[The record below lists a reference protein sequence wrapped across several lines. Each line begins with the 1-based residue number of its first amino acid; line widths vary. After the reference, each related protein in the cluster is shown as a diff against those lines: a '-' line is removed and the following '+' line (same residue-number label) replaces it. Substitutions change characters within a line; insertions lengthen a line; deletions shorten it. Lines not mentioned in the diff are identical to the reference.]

1 MELIEFL
8 HKKKRK
14 IINKYFSV
22 NDYDYR
28 KSRRATS
35 LLSDKTYIK
44 KLYFRQMGKVPNLD
58 DPKTFTEK
66 LQWLKLYDR
75 KPEYTKMVDKY
86 AVREY
91 IKSLVES
98 KGNTCSDLGL
108 NFIPL
113 LGVWDRAED
122 IDFATLPNQF
132 VLKCNHD
139 NGPIICKNKNT
150 FNIEGARNELRKKL
164 KMDYYKF
171 SREWPYKNVK
181 RKVICEQYMNDGSG
195 DALTDYKFFCFNGVP
210 KYLYVDRFIAGE
222 EYLDFYDMDFNHM
235 PFKRL
240 DYPNQYN
247 GEVSKPKCFKKMK
260 VIATILTQNIP
271 SVRCDFYEINGEIYF
286 GELTFFTAGGFI
298 PFYPEEWDLKLGEMI
313 DLPIKDRKKVIL

>member
-1 MELIEFL
+1 MELLELL
-8 HKKKRK
+8 HKKKRR

-35 LLSDKTYIK
+35 LLSDKSYIK
-44 KLYFRQMGKVPNLD
+44 KLYLRQMGKVLNLD
-58 DPKTFTEK
+58 NPKTFTEK

-150 FNIEGARNELRKKL
+150 FNSEGARNELRKKL
-164 KMDYYKF
+164 KMNYYKF

-181 RKVICEQYMNDGSG
+181 RKVICEKYMDDGSEE
-195 DALTDYKFFCFNGVP
+195 ALTDYKFFCFNGNVRL
-210 KYLYVDRFIAGE
+210 LYVSNTVDSKL
-222 EYLDFYDMDFNHM
+222 YLDFFDENFRH
-235 PFKRL
+235 L
-240 DYPNQYN
+240 DLERKDHPSVLRVKNLSF
-247 GEVSKPKCFKKMK
+247 SKPNKFEEMKK
-260 VIATILTQNIP
+260 IAAILTQGIP

-298 PFYPEEWDLKLGEMI
+298 PFYPEEWDLKLGDMI
-313 DLPIKDRKKVIL
+313 DLPKKK